1 MAEVSQAGND
11 PAHYRNRIKNDRQ
24 VAEVYKYRKINKH
37 LAELALVERA
47 FGCIPKTNTV
57 LDIPCGAGRVTILLE
72 RLGYRCTG
80 AEIGDGMIEVAR
92 REIAAANLGS
102 RIDKIDI
109 EDMDYPD
116 RQFGAIICFRL
127 FHHFPGAQ
135 VRRRVVKE
143 LCRVA
148 NEYVALSYFSP
159 LSPTSLRRAFRATF
173 SGKVSRQY
181 ATPLTE
187 VAAYFQEC
195 DFDLVKDFAQT
206 PLMHTLHL
214 AVFRRKPA

>member
-1 MAEVSQAGND
+1 MGEFSRAGND
-11 PAHYRNRIKNDRQ
+11 PAAYRNRIKNDPQ
-24 VAEVYKYRKINKH
+24 AAEVYKYRKATKH
-37 LAELALVERA
+37 QAEMALVERG
-47 FGCIPKTNTV
+47 FCCIPQSNTV

-80 AEIGDGMIEVAR
+80 AEISDAMIEVAR
-92 REIAAANLGS
+92 QEIAAAELGS

-127 FHHFPGAQ
+127 FHHFPNPQ

-143 LCRVA
+143 MCRVA
-148 NEYVALSYFSP
+148 SEYVALSYFSP
-159 LSPTSLRRAFRATF
+159 LSPTSLRRAFRATV
-173 SGKVSRQY
+173 SGKISRQY

-187 VAAYFQEC
+187 IAAYFQEC
-195 DFDLVKDFAQT
+195 GFGLVKDFAQT
-206 PLMHTLHL
+206 PWMHTLHL
-214 AVFRRKPA
+214 AIFKRKPA